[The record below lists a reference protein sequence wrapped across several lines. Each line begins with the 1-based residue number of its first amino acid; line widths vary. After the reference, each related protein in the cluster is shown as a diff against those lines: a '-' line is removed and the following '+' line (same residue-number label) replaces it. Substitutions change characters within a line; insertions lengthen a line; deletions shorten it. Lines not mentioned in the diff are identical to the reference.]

1 MKSLAL
7 LLLVALNAAAE
18 VKTLTLREAI
28 DLALKQN
35 ADVILARLD
44 QQKARYQVTI
54 ARDPF
59 VPKVFAGSG
68 AAYTYGY
75 PNSIDGNAPAI
86 VQVKTI
92 MSLYNRPQSFQVA
105 QANEAL
111 RATEIEVGRRQDE
124 VVYRVA
130 QLFLQA
136 ELAARSLGN
145 ARRQVDS
152 LARVK
157 ELVDARVSDGRELA
171 IESTKAK
178 VASASAQQRVDA
190 LALDLLNAETML
202 ALVLG
207 MSPEDRVKAAAEE
220 RSPLA
225 ADLSEGQAIEA
236 ALEHSREI
244 KRLESDLQLKT
255 LEVKQYSA
263 MRYPK
268 IDLVAQYSLF
278 SKYQFQDYFQKF
290 QRNNAQIGAS
300 FEIPILVGR
309 GPRAYVSQAETDQ
322 LKIRAEMNR
331 TRSRIAADLRRAF
344 MEMKKLESARELA
357 RLELDLAREQLTLDL
372 AQMDEGRAPLA
383 KVEASRAAENAKW
396 LAYYEAQT
404 LAERARLDVLRQ
416 TGTLQAALK

>member
-7 LLLVALNAAAE
+7 LLLCALGAAAE
-18 VKTLTLREAI
+18 VKTLTLRQAI
-28 DLALKQN
+28 EFALNQN
-35 ADVILARLD
+35 PDVILARLD

-59 VPKVFAGSG
+59 IPKVFAGSG
-68 AAYTYGY
+68 GAYTYGY
-75 PNSIDGNAPAI
+75 PNSIDGNAPSI
-86 VQVKTI
+86 VQVKTV
-92 MSLYNRPQSFQVA
+92 MSLYNRPQSYQVA

-124 VVYRVA
+124 VIYRVA
-130 QLFLQA
+130 ELFLQA

-145 ARRQVDS
+145 ARRQVES

-157 ELVDARVSDGRELA
+157 ELVDARVNDGRELP
-171 IESTKAK
+171 IESTRAK
-178 VASASAQQRVDA
+178 VASAIAQQRVDT

-207 MSPEDRVKAAAEE
+207 MAPEDRVKAAAEE
-220 RSPLA
+220 RTPLA
-225 ADLSEGQAIEA
+225 STLSEAQAIET
-236 ALEHSREI
+236 ALENSREI

-255 LEVKQYSA
+255 LEVKQYAS

-278 SKYQFQDYFQKF
+278 SKYAFQDYFQKF

-300 FEIPILVGR
+300 VELPILVGR
-309 GPRAYVSQAETDQ
+309 GPRAFVSKAETDQ
-322 LKIRAEMNR
+322 LKIRAELNR

-344 MEMKKLESARELA
+344 LEMKKLEGARELA
-357 RLELDLAREQLTLDL
+357 RLELDLAREQLTIDL
-372 AQMDEGRAPLA
+372 AQMDEGRSPLA
-383 KVEASRAAENAKW
+383 KVEASRATENGKW
-396 LAYYEAQT
+396 LAFYEAQS

>member
-1 MKSLAL
+1 MKSFAL
-7 LLLVALNAAAE
+7 LLLAVLSAAGE

-35 ADVILARLD
+35 PDVILARLD

-75 PNSIDGNAPAI
+75 PNSIDGNAPSI

-92 MSLYNRPQSFQVA
+92 MSLYNRPQSYQVA

-130 QLFLQA
+130 ELFLQA
-136 ELAARSLGN
+136 ELAARSLGS
-145 ARRQVDS
+145 ARRQVES

-157 ELVDARVSDGRELA
+157 ELVEARVSDGRELA

-178 VASASAQQRVDA
+178 FASASAQQRVDT

-220 RSPLA
+220 RTPLA
-225 ADLSEGQAIEA
+225 ADLSEVQAIET
-236 ALEHSREI
+236 ALENSREI
-244 KRLESDLQLKT
+244 RRLESNLQLKT

-263 MRYPK
+263 ARYPK
-268 IDLVAQYSLF
+268 IDLVAQYS
-278 SKYQFQDYFQKF
+278 
-290 QRNNAQIGAS
+290 
-300 FEIPILVGR
+300 
-309 GPRAYVSQAETDQ
+309 
-322 LKIRAEMNR
+322 
-331 TRSRIAADLRRAF
+331 
-344 MEMKKLESARELA
+344 
-357 RLELDLAREQLTLDL
+357 
-372 AQMDEGRAPLA
+372 
-383 KVEASRAAENAKW
+383 
-396 LAYYEAQT
+396 
-404 LAERARLDVLRQ
+404 
-416 TGTLQAALK
+416 

>member
-7 LLLVALNAAAE
+7 LLLAALSAAAE

-28 DLALKQN
+28 ELALKQN
-35 ADVILARLD
+35 PDVVLARLD

-111 RATEIEVGRRQDE
+111 RATEVEVGRRQDE

-130 QLFLQA
+130 ELFLQA

-157 ELVDARVSDGRELA
+157 ELVDTRVSDGRELA

-178 VASASAQQRVDA
+178 VASASAQQRVDT

-220 RSPLA
+220 RPPLA

-344 MEMKKLESARELA
+344 MEMKKLEGARELA

-383 KVEASRAAENAKW
+383 KVESSRAAENAKW

>member
-7 LLLVALNAAAE
+7 LLLAALTAAAE

-28 DLALKQN
+28 ELALKQN
-35 ADVILARLD
+35 PDVILARLD
-44 QQKARYQVTI
+44 QQKARYQVSI

-130 QLFLQA
+130 ELFLQA

-157 ELVDARVSDGRELA
+157 ELVDTRVSDGRELA

-178 VASASAQQRVDA
+178 VASASAQQRVDT

-225 ADLSEGQAIEA
+225 ANLSEGQAIEA
-236 ALEHSREI
+236 ALENSREI
-244 KRLESDLQLKT
+244 KRLESDLQVKT
-255 LEVKQYSA
+255 LEVKHYSA

-344 MEMKKLESARELA
+344 MEMKKLEGARELA

-383 KVEASRAAENAKW
+383 RVESSRAAENAKW
-396 LAYYEAQT
+396 LAYYEAQS

>member
-7 LLLVALNAAAE
+7 LLLAALTAAAE

-28 DLALKQN
+28 ELALKQN
-35 ADVILARLD
+35 PDVILARLD
-44 QQKARYQVTI
+44 QQKARYQVSI

-130 QLFLQA
+130 ELFLLA

-157 ELVDARVSDGRELA
+157 ELVDTRVSDGRELA

-178 VASASAQQRVDA
+178 VASASAQQRVDT

-207 MSPEDRVKAAAEE
+207 MSPEDRVKAAVEE

-225 ADLSEGQAIEA
+225 SNLSEGQAIEA
-236 ALEHSREI
+236 ALENSREI
-244 KRLESDLQLKT
+244 KRLESDLQVKT
-255 LEVKQYSA
+255 LEVKHYSA

-344 MEMKKLESARELA
+344 MEMKKLEGARELA

-383 KVEASRAAENAKW
+383 RVESSRAAENAKW

>member
-1 MKSLAL
+1 MKSFAL
-7 LLLVALNAAAE
+7 LLLAALAAAAE

-35 ADVILARLD
+35 PDVILARLD

-130 QLFLQA
+130 ELFLQA

-157 ELVDARVSDGRELA
+157 ELVDTRVGDGRELA

-178 VASASAQQRVDA
+178 VASASAQQRVDT

-225 ADLSEGQAIEA
+225 SNLSEGQAIEA
-236 ALEHSREI
+236 ALENSREI
-244 KRLESDLQLKT
+244 KRLESDLQVKT
-255 LEVKQYSA
+255 LEVKHYLA

-344 MEMKKLESARELA
+344 MEMKKLEGARELA

-372 AQMDEGRAPLA
+372 AQMDEGRVPLA
-383 KVEASRAAENAKW
+383 KVESSRAAENAKW
-396 LAYYEAQT
+396 LAYYEAQS